1 MLFSLQD
8 EGEQSEVGWENI
20 MQLWPYKQEEG
31 GGEKTKWLTLRLHHL
46 YYPAEGLI
54 FKHSNNVARLCM
66 HF

>member
-31 GGEKTKWLTLRLHHL
+31 GGEKNKVVDSATPSSLLPGRR
-46 YYPAEGLI
+46 I
-54 FKHSNNVARLCM
+54 NI
-66 HF
+66 

>member
-31 GGEKTKWLTLRLHHL
+31 GGKKQS
-46 YYPAEGLI
+46 G
-54 FKHSNNVARLCM
+54 
-66 HF
+66 